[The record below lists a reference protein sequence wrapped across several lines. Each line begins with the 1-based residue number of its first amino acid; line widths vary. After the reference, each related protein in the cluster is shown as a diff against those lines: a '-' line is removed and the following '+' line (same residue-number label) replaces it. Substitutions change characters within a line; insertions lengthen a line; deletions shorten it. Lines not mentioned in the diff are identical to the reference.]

1 MKMIKI
7 NELRKEPLKIAL
19 IVLLIIQ
26 FCLIAFSNITL
37 IDKNLDNDN
46 CLIFNHVVE
55 IGRQKTILLPEW
67 DYLTTLQWDCSSA
80 FALPYYLIT
89 HNVILSFGLSNITF
103 LICFLGLIF
112 FLFKGEDSLYPLLCA
127 NLLIIPFRIGMLDYY
142 NMLFFAGAH
151 YIIRATIPLLLTGL
165 LLYMNNRPKERIRVS
180 VVFLSA
186 IYLGLLLLC
195 AMSSGIYVPICG
207 LFPVFAVYMVY
218 KFFRWERVPRSII
231 FLALSSLVLIF
242 LGWKINM
249 AVMGGARGNGMT
261 FCSIYQMLASVSS
274 CFFGIFEL
282 YGATTESFELP
293 VLSMEGI
300 QLLAK
305 YALTMVMLVS
315 GIVCILR
322 YVIHPKNICREK
334 SLRVLLLLSIFV
346 WNLLVLIIS
355 FPRGG
360 STTYEYRY
368 HLIGSLPL
376 MCVMGILLIDSI
388 KKLQVK
394 QQTCIYVAGY
404 LAILF
409 LCAVSYK
416 DLYFREDPNTDLKE
430 LCSYTKELEVDHIY
444 LFDEFHDSNISR
456 VIDDTSSYLYLSEDG
471 KTWADDY
478 YSRYVGT
485 PMQTSNV
492 VVVVN
497 DERYQFGDSFE
508 IAGHTLIK
516 FASVA
521 NRSLYYFAED
531 L

>member
-7 NELRKEPLKIAL
+7 NELRKRPVKAAL
-19 IVLLIIQ
+19 VVLLIIQ
-26 FCLIAFSNITL
+26 FVLIAFSNLTL

-46 CLIFNHVVE
+46 SMLFNHVVE
-55 IGRQKTILLPEW
+55 IWRQKTILLPEW
-67 DYLTTLQWDCSSA
+67 NYLTTLEWDCSSVL
-80 FALPYYLIT
+80 ALPFFAIT
-89 HNVILSFGLSNITF
+89 HNTLLSFGLSNIVF
-103 LICFLGLIF
+103 LICFLGIIF

-127 NLLIIPFRIGMLDYY
+127 NLLIIPFRTGMLDYY
-142 NMLFFAGAH
+142 NMLFFGGAQ
-151 YIIRATIPLLLTGL
+151 YIIKVSVPLLLTGL
-165 LLYMNNRPKERIRVS
+165 LLYINNRPKEPIRVS

-186 IYLGLLLLC
+186 IYLGFLLLC
-195 AMSSGIYVPICG
+195 AMSSGIYVAICG
-207 LFPVFAVYMVY
+207 IFPVFSVYMMY

-242 LGWKINM
+242 GGWKINIT
-249 AVMGGARGNGMT
+249 VMGGARGNGMT
-261 FCSIYQMLASVSS
+261 FCSIHQMLASIST
-274 CFFGIFEL
+274 CFFGLFEL
-282 YGATTESFELP
+282 YGATTESFDLP
-293 VLSMEGI
+293 VLSMKGI

-305 YALTMVMLVS
+305 YALTTVMLVS
-315 GIVCILR
+315 GIGCIIR
-322 YVIHPKNICREK
+322 YIIHPKNIYREK

-346 WNLLVLIIS
+346 WNILVLIIS

-376 MCVMGILLIDSI
+376 MCVMGILLIDTI

-394 QQTCIYVAGY
+394 QQTCIYAAGY

-409 LCAVSYK
+409 LCVVSYK
-416 DLYFREDPNTDLKE
+416 DLYSGEDPNTDLKE
-430 LCSYTKELEVDHIY
+430 LCSYTKTLDVEQVY
-444 LFDEFHDSNISR
+444 LFEEFHDSNISR
-456 VIDDTSSYLYLSEDG
+456 VIDDTSSYIYLSNDG
-471 KTWADDY
+471 KTWVDNY
-478 YSRYVGT
+478 YSRYAGT

-497 DERYQFGDSFE
+497 DATYQFGDSFE
-508 IAGHTLIK
+508 IAGHTLKK

-521 NRSLYYFAED
+521 NRSLYYFVED